1 MTITNTIT
9 KHATA
14 GFFGRINYDYKG
26 IYLLEVNGRY
36 DGSSSF
42 PANDQWAFFP
52 SASVGYRFSEEAY
65 FEKAKQYVSN
75 AKFRASYG
83 HIGNEAIG
91 DYMFLEKISKLDTR
105 YTSWV
110 NAGGTFLSM
119 LNTPSMVS
127 STLSW
132 ERIATTDI
140 GLDLGFLN
148 NRLNVTFDWFQR
160 DTKDMLLRV

>member
-1 MTITNTIT
+1 MLISNTIT

-91 DYMFLEKISKLDTR
+91 DYMFLEAITKKGNNNSTG
-105 YTSWV
+105 YSYWV
-110 NAGGTFLSM
+110 NGTGTLISM
-119 LNTPSMVS
+119 MNTPSLVS
-127 STLSW
+127 STLTW

-148 NRLNVTFDWFQR
+148 NRLNCLLYTSPSPR
-160 DTKDMLLRV
+160 DTR